1 MKASIHKLMKINIYS
16 NRKESKILINKI
28 SENNKAYPGLLY
40 NIYDRPKILYVL
52 GNIENLKGNCISIVG
67 SRNPTNIGKIITEKI
82 SYKLAINGNIIVS
95 GLANGIDTYAH
106 IGALKAHGKTIAVL
120 PKSLDKIYPLNNR
133 KLAIEILKNEGTII
147 SEYDFFD
154 EVNKNNFSYRNRII
168 SGLSMSTIIVE
179 ARKNSGTLVTA
190 NFALDQG
197 RNVCV
202 VPGNITELNYE
213 GSNDLIKEGAE
224 IFNLNM
230 L

>member
-1 MKASIHKLMKINIYS
+1 MF
-16 NRKESKILINKI
+16 
-28 SENNKAYPGLLY
+28 
-40 NIYDRPKILYVL
+40 
-52 GNIENLKGNCISIVG
+52 
-67 SRNPTNIGKIITEKI
+67 
-82 SYKLAINGNIIVS
+82 
-95 GLANGIDTYAH
+95 
-106 IGALKAHGKTIAVL
+106 
-120 PKSLDKIYPLNNR
+120 
-133 KLAIEILKNEGTII
+133 EILKNEGTII

>member
-1 MKASIHKLMKINIYS
+1 MIDLQELYQIQQLAERFRHAIEDAQEAREFVNHPPLRYFPRGCCEVASD
-16 NRKESKILINKI
+16 
-28 SENNKAYPGLLY
+28 LLAEY
-40 NIYDRPKILYVL
+40 LR
-52 GNIENLKGNCISIVG
+52 E
-67 SRNPTNIGKIITEKI
+67 
-82 SYKLAINGNIIVS
+82 
-95 GLANGIDTYAH
+95 NGIDTYAH

-154 EVNKNNFSYRNRII
+154 KVNKNNFSYRNRII